1 MAVWVCSWIWAA
13 AINWDSVNWTR
24 AFVLWTGDSRWDKS
38 SWIIIGVLCI
48 PSRLNT
54 WQLNARRAFRA
65 FQPSLGKG
73 PNLCFQ
79 LFLETAEQL
88 LCLPAPGC
96 FLLQG
101 EFIKR
106 APVQSKYLPF
116 VNGRFEWN
124 CWCSAGIAELLLEVC
139 RCDEKLNGGVVWEP
153 GLSFG
158 NEPDSNCVLLMAGM
172 GILWQ
177 KGNKRHFTVSF
188 FTLHLQ

>member
-1 MAVWVCSWIWAA
+1 MAAWAGSWFWAP
-13 AINWDSVNWTR
+13 AINWDSVNWTW
-24 AFVLWTGDSRWDKS
+24 AFVPWTGDSRRDKS

-79 LFLETAEQL
+79 LFLRDSWAAS
-88 LCLPAPGC
+88 CLTGRGC

-101 EFIKR
+101 ELIKR
-106 APVQSKYLPF
+106 APVKSEYLPA

-124 CWCSAGIAELLLEVC
+124 FLCSAVIAELLVEVSRCNENLNRALFGSQDCPLEGT
-139 RCDEKLNGGVVWEP
+139 RWTWKW
-153 GLSFG
+153 
-158 NEPDSNCVLLMAGM
+158 A
-172 GILWQ
+172 
-177 KGNKRHFTVSF
+177 
-188 FTLHLQ
+188 